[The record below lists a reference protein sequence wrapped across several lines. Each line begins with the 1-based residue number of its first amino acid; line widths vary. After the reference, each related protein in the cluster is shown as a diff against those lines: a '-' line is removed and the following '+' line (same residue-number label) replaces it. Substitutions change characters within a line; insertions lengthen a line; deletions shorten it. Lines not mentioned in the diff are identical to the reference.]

1 VKKGYSMSI
10 RVISDA
16 SPIIYF
22 AKMGQLDL
30 LVQVMGIVG
39 VPPAVHREAVEV
51 GQQHGRPDASRMAQ
65 SLARGDLAHV
75 TLTDQE
81 SQLSQSLQARDNLGP
96 GESETIACAYHRNA
110 IALLH
115 DKRARRVAGDYQV
128 ATRQAVDVLFL
139 SLLRRFKTPSEFAEL
154 LRRLAVLT
162 GMDAA
167 TLVERE
173 ALAAEI
179 AKQLAGYGGDN
190 HE

>member
-1 VKKGYSMSI
+1 MSI
-10 RVISDA
+10 GVISDA

-30 LVQVMGIVG
+30 LVQVMGVVG

-51 GQQHGRPDASRMAQ
+51 GQRHGRPDASRIAK
-65 SLARGDLAHV
+65 SLARGDLVHV
-75 TLTDQE
+75 TLTEQE
-81 SQLSQSLQARDNLGP
+81 SQLSQTLQARNNLGP

-128 ATRQAVDVLFL
+128 STRQAVDVLFMA
-139 SLLRRFKTPSEFAEL
+139 LLRRFKAPNEFVEL

-167 TLVERE
+167 TLMERE

-179 AKQLAGYGGDN
+179 AKQLARHGGDN